1 VTTAAA
7 KQRHRAGT
15 TAMFV
20 GTVVSAIGAYLFQV
34 IGGRA
39 LGAEAFAPVSVM
51 WTVLFLGF
59 TVFVLPVEQMV
70 IRRLVLRHG
79 SPRPLAGAGR
89 VIGAVIGTATLVAVG
104 FAVLANESLLNG
116 DRGYIPVGG
125 VMFIVYGIFA
135 VARGHLAGSHRFLE
149 YGVVVGLDAI
159 GKVVGAAVVAL
170 AGWGPVALTWAL
182 IVSPLVVLAV
192 RPFRR
197 VTAAGTAPGLPPDA
211 ETGFI
216 GGFLVANAASQTVL
230 AAGPLVVGALGSS
243 AGAVSVFFVTTTLFR
258 GPMSASYNLIARVL
272 PVATRRAAAGEDS
285 VLDRWVAR
293 LLLGGLGVG
302 AVVGAAG
309 ALFGPAVVSALYGLE
324 FKPDAGL
331 AGLAAA
337 GVIAGMAGLATTQIL
352 VARGHTPLMAV
363 VWLIAL
369 AVAALT
375 VVLVHGS
382 PSTRVAAA
390 FCVSETAALAG
401 LSVAALRRRP
411 QPG

>member
-1 VTTAAA
+1 
-7 KQRHRAGT
+7 
-15 TAMFV
+15 MFV
-20 GTVVSAIGAYLFQV
+20 GTVVSAVGAYLFQV

-51 WTVLFLGF
+51 WTLLFLGF
-59 TVFVLPVEQMV
+59 TVFILPVEQMV

-79 SPRPLAGAGR
+79 SSRPLAGAGR
-89 VIGAVIGTATLVAVG
+89 VIVAVIGAATLVAVG
-104 FAVLANESLLNG
+104 FAVLARDSLLNG
-116 DRGYIPVGG
+116 DPGYVPVAGA
-125 VMFIVYGIFA
+125 MFIVYGIFA

-149 YGVVVGLDAI
+149 YGFVVGLDAI
-159 GKVVGAAVVAL
+159 GKVVAAAVVAF

-182 IVSPLVVLAV
+182 IVSPLVVLVV

-197 VTAAGTAPGLPPDA
+197 VSVADTGPESAPDTD
-211 ETGFI
+211 TGFI
-216 GGFLVANAASQTVL
+216 GGFLIANAASQTVL

-285 VLDRWVAR
+285 VLDRWVTR
-293 LLLGGLGVG
+293 LLVGGLGLGVIVG
-302 AVVGAAG
+302 AVG
-309 ALFGPAVVSALYGLE
+309 ALFGPAVVGALYGLE
-324 FKPDAGL
+324 FKPDAAL

-337 GVIAGMAGLATTQIL
+337 GVIAGMAGLVTTQIL
-352 VARGHTPLMAV
+352 VARGHTSLMAV

-369 AVAALT
+369 VVAALT
-375 VVLVHGS
+375 MVLVPGS
-382 PSTRVAAA
+382 PSIRVAAA

-401 LSVAALRRRP
+401 LSAAALRPQTARP
-411 QPG
+411 